1 MKLQVMVLLLE
12 PYTGLVQYDTM
23 IMLCFTL
30 EVSMPFKAEIVLRHK
45 YKEFKDTQPSVQ
57 KAAVQ
62 RREQAIG

>member
-12 PYTGLVQYDTM
+12 PYSPSTVRYYDN
-23 IMLCFTL
+23 LCFTL
-30 EVSMPFKAEIVLRHK
+30 KVSRPFKAEIVLRHK
-45 YKEFKDTQPSVQ
+45 YQEFDTIHSRSVQ